1 LTASKEYS
9 VSISSTDAAGNAPV
23 TRDLSFTTPP
33 ASDTLAPVITKG
45 PWSVDI
51 TSNGA
56 TVAWETDEPANSG
69 VSYNDGTAYEVL
81 NDDALTLSH
90 AVRLTRLKHNTAYNV
105 TVSSKDSSGNG
116 PTLSETFVIRT
127 LAETDTQP
135 PVFLNPPAAC
145 NVNQQLIQLCF
156 DTDEPSSVVVQYGV
170 TPENLNKSEAVAQLI
185 QNHTLPING
194 LVPSTAYYFRVSVKD
209 QAGNEAVSDV
219 LQVTTLATSSSDPE
233 FVSAPVVSYQG
244 DDRAVIEW
252 ETDRPCMALVEYGVK
267 NYNSQV
273 SSSELAIKHS
283 LVLSKLKAA
292 TTYQFRVTATDVDGR
307 KAIVSSG
314 GSSSVKAQF
323 SKLVTASA
331 TTGELSTGSKAD
343 KTAPTIT
350 KAPEVIDVNGV
361 IEIRWSTNEAAD
373 SRVYFGKKSETIRR
387 VAGGIDF
394 ATSHKV
400 RLPAVTPASDS
411 SFRIV
416 TVDPAGNAYTS
427 PDYDLTSSPSA
438 FSLTVTKSGN
448 GTVTSNP
455 AGINCGV
462 DCVESYASGAVVTL
476 VATPN
481 AEQSFSG
488 WGGACSGTSTCV
500 VTMSAAKNVTAE
512 FSAITP
518 GSFPVTLS
526 KSGGGIV
533 TSVPAGIDCG
543 PVCSFEF
550 KTGTAV
556 SLTATAEPG
565 YQFNGWAGDCTGAST
580 CVLTVNSAKT
590 VTASFVLTG
599 SATTF
604 PLTTSVS
611 GSGTITS
618 NPAGI
623 ACGTDCSDDYPANA
637 AVTLTATPVAGSSF
651 AGWSGDCTGTG
662 SCVVTMSSAKRV
674 SAVFVAA
681 QSFDLKITRQPNG
694 TVVSDPVGIN
704 CGMANRSCKAS
715 FAENSRV
722 MLKSCG

>member
-1 LTASKEYS
+1 
-9 VSISSTDAAGNAPV
+9 
-23 TRDLSFTTPP
+23 
-33 ASDTLAPVITKG
+33 
-45 PWSVDI
+45 
-51 TSNGA
+51 
-56 TVAWETDEPANSG
+56 
-69 VSYNDGTAYEVL
+69 
-81 NDDALTLSH
+81 
-90 AVRLTRLKHNTAYNV
+90 
-105 TVSSKDSSGNG
+105 
-116 PTLSETFVIRT
+116 
-127 LAETDTQP
+127 
-135 PVFLNPPAAC
+135 
-145 NVNQQLIQLCF
+145 
-156 DTDEPSSVVVQYGV
+156 
-170 TPENLNKSEAVAQLI
+170 
-185 QNHTLPING
+185 
-194 LVPSTAYYFRVSVKD
+194 
-209 QAGNEAVSDV
+209 
-219 LQVTTLATSSSDPE
+219 
-233 FVSAPVVSYQG
+233 
-244 DDRAVIEW
+244 
-252 ETDRPCMALVEYGVK
+252 
-267 NYNSQV
+267 
-273 SSSELAIKHS
+273 

-292 TTYQFRVTATDVDGR
+292 TTYQFRITATDVDGR

-314 GSSSVKAQF
+314 GFSSVKAQL

-331 TTGELSTGSKAD
+331 TTGELTTGSKAD

-400 RLPAVTPASDS
+400 RLPAVTPASDN

-455 AGINCGV
+455 AGITCGD

-476 VATPN
+476 VATAN

-518 GSFPVTLS
+518 GSFPVTVS
-526 KSGGGIV
+526 KSDGGTV

-543 PVCSFEF
+543 PVCGFEF

-599 SATTF
+599 SSTTF

-623 ACGTDCSDDYPANA
+623 ACGTDCSEDYPANA
-637 AVTLTATPVAGSSF
+637 PVTLTATPVAGYSF

-662 SCVVTMSSAKRV
+662 SCVVTMSSSRTVKATF
-674 SAVFVAA
+674 SGSQLFN
-681 QSFDLKITRQPNG
+681 LKVTRSPNG
-694 TVVSDPVGIN
+694 TVVSDLAGIA

-715 FAENSRV
+715 FAENSKV
-722 MLKSCG
+722 TLSAEPKDGFMIKKWNGCTSSNGNICQITVSKKNMTVSPIFVPLPKYKLTINKTKYGSVISSLGKPKCNPNALKCSASFASGTDVTLTLKPMPGRTYLEWSGACAGVTTDTCTVRMDSPKTVGASFQLP

>member
-1 LTASKEYS
+1 
-9 VSISSTDAAGNAPV
+9 
-23 TRDLSFTTPP
+23 
-33 ASDTLAPVITKG
+33 
-45 PWSVDI
+45 
-51 TSNGA
+51 
-56 TVAWETDEPANSG
+56 
-69 VSYNDGTAYEVL
+69 
-81 NDDALTLSH
+81 
-90 AVRLTRLKHNTAYNV
+90 
-105 TVSSKDSSGNG
+105 
-116 PTLSETFVIRT
+116 
-127 LAETDTQP
+127 
-135 PVFLNPPAAC
+135 
-145 NVNQQLIQLCF
+145 
-156 DTDEPSSVVVQYGV
+156 
-170 TPENLNKSEAVAQLI
+170 
-185 QNHTLPING
+185 
-194 LVPSTAYYFRVSVKD
+194 
-209 QAGNEAVSDV
+209 
-219 LQVTTLATSSSDPE
+219 
-233 FVSAPVVSYQG
+233 
-244 DDRAVIEW
+244 
-252 ETDRPCMALVEYGVK
+252 M
-267 NYNSQV
+267 
-273 SSSELAIKHS
+273 
-283 LVLSKLKAA
+283 
-292 TTYQFRVTATDVDGR
+292 
-307 KAIVSSG
+307 
-314 GSSSVKAQF
+314 
-323 SKLVTASA
+323 
-331 TTGELSTGSKAD
+331 
-343 KTAPTIT
+343 
-350 KAPEVIDVNGV
+350 IDVNGV

-400 RLPAVTPASDS
+400 RLPAVTPASDY

-518 GSFPVTLS
+518 GSFPVTVS
-526 KSGGGIV
+526 KSGGGTV

-543 PVCSFEF
+543 PVCGFDF

-623 ACGTDCSDDYPANA
+623 ACGTDCSEDYPANA
-637 AVTLTATPVAGSSF
+637 AVTLTATPVAGYSF

-662 SCVVTMSSAKRV
+662 SCVVTMSSSRTVKATFSGSQLFNFKV
-674 SAVFVAA
+674 
-681 QSFDLKITRQPNG
+681 TRSPNG
-694 TVVSDPVGIN
+694 TVVSDLAGIA

-715 FAENSRV
+715 FAENSKVTLSAEPKDGFMIKKWNGCTSSNGNICQITVSKKNMTVSPIFVPLPKYKLMINKTKYGSVISSLGKPKCGPNTLRCNATLTSGTELTLIYQPSQGRAFV
-722 MLKSCG
+722 GWSGACEGVASNANCVVKMDSPKSVGATFN